1 MTNGHNHKQPA
12 HIASQKPTQTMRPT
26 SPHQHHLIQQQQQ
39 HQSRVA
45 GKPMSAQASSP
56 ANGGSPANNNN
67 NNNMFGKATN
77 VIERR
82 GEHNK
87 NLDEPFL
94 PRAVKPKV
102 FVSEPKVFVPS
113 SVPRT
118 AASIMQEFKNRPVR
132 APQPSALQSHL
143 DMIEAASA
151 LQMTDRPNHHASSA
165 RIQNFDMY
173 ADLIKRRQLQVS
185 QKHSYFNL
193 ISFCLFVN
201 CLLNNR
207 IKSTRICWTTRT
219 IRKKSSSTSF
229 RKWAAMWCRKAR
241 R

>member
-1 MTNGHNHKQPA
+1 MLLLIIFKVNPSGGYHSNSYLRERTNEENYLSPMTNGHNHKQSA

-26 SPHQHHLIQQQQQ
+26 SPHQHHQIQQQQ
-39 HQSRVA
+39 HQHQSRA
-45 GKPMSAQASSP
+45 SGKPVSAQASSP
-56 ANGGSPANNNN
+56 ANGGSPAN

-151 LQMTDRPNHHASSA
+151 LQMTGHSASA

-185 QKHSYFNL
+185 QTFLS
-193 ISFCLFVN
+193 
-201 CLLNNR
+201 
-207 IKSTRICWTTRT
+207 
-219 IRKKSSSTSF
+219 
-229 RKWAAMWCRKAR
+229 
-241 R
+241 